1 MAFSRK
7 PSSKRRRPSSSWD
20 RNSRRPRR
28 FVDIKSHEISYRN
41 DRMLRRFLSDRGKII
56 PRRITGISS
65 KNQRLLCRAIK
76 RARHLALLP
85 FVDEVY
91 K

>member
-1 MAFSRK
+1 MGFPRRRRASSAWDRGARK
-7 PSSKRRRPSSSWD
+7 PRRYAEVK
-20 RNSRRPRR
+20 N
-28 FVDIKSHEISYRN
+28 HEIDYKNERL
-41 DRMLRRFLSDRGKII
+41 LRRFISERGKII

-65 KNQRLLCRAIK
+65 KNQRKLCLAIK
-76 RARHLALLP
+76 RARHLAMLP

>member
-1 MAFSRK
+1 MAFPRRRRVSSAWDRGARK
-7 PSSKRRRPSSSWD
+7 PRRYAE
-20 RNSRRPRR
+20 
-28 FVDIKSHEISYRN
+28 VKSHEIDYKNER
-41 DRMLRRFLSDRGKII
+41 LLKRFISERGKII

-65 KNQRLLCRAIK
+65 KNQRKLCQAIK
-76 RARHLALLP
+76 RARHLAMLP

>member
-1 MAFSRK
+1 MATPRRRRSPTAWDKGTRK
-7 PSSKRRRPSSSWD
+7 PRRYAE
-20 RNSRRPRR
+20 
-28 FVDIKSHEISYRN
+28 VKSHEIDYKNERL
-41 DRMLRRFLSDRGKII
+41 LRRFVSERGKII

-65 KNQRLLCRAIK
+65 LNQRRLCRAIK